1 MSGSEIKCDK
11 INDNYWQYNRIS
23 LGAVQI
29 ILQLHNIWSNLSIKK
44 LVLLWKCVIIVVKLI
59 IIKV

>member
-29 ILQLHNIWSNLSIKK
+29 ILQLHNIWLNLSIKK
-44 LVLLWKCVIIVVKLI
+44 LVLL
-59 IIKV
+59 